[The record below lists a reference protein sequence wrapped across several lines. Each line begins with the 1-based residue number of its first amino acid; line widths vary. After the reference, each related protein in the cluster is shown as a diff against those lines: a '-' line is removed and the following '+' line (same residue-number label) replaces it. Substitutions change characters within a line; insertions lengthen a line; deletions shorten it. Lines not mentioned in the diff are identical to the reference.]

1 MPHKTKVIAF
11 RVTEH
16 QYEVLTRLKKK
27 NQRLNMS
34 QALSYLLTDSD
45 EYWNESENLRK
56 EQQRAVAKAR
66 RDAKKAAANVQS

>member
-1 MPHKTKVIAF
+1 MTYKTKVIAF

-34 QALSYLLTDSD
+34 HALSYLLTDSD

-66 RDAKKAAANVQS
+66 RDAKKAAANVQP